1 MSGINITADL
11 TPATTTEL
19 GGVMV
24 DGVTIQIDENGVI
37 SHVPHSLSGKYAT
50 HDEVD
55 QKISAIQLTPGPQGE
70 AGPQGPQGEVGPQG
84 PAGADGAVGPQGETG
99 PAGANGADGAVGP
112 QGPQGPVGPMGP
124 QGPQGDEGPVGPQ
137 GPAGKIPDISSLA
150 TTAVTDHLQAQIN
163 AIEAALAA
171 ANITIPGVLTAPVAA
186 PVADPVLNPVTAP
199 APDAVVLEPV
209 ATATPAP
216 DGN

>member
-37 SHVPHSLSGKYAT
+37 SHASHSLSGKYAT

-70 AGPQGPQGEVGPQG
+70 AGP
-84 PAGADGAVGPQGETG
+84 AGANGTDGAVGLQ
-99 PAGANGADGAVGP
+99 GP

-137 GPAGKIPDISSLA
+137 GPAGKIPDISSFA

-163 AIEAALAA
+163 ALEEALAA
-171 ANITIPGVLTAPVAA
+171 ANITIPGVLVAAPVAA
-186 PVADPVLNPVTAP
+186 PVLETPVVDPVADPVLNPVEAP